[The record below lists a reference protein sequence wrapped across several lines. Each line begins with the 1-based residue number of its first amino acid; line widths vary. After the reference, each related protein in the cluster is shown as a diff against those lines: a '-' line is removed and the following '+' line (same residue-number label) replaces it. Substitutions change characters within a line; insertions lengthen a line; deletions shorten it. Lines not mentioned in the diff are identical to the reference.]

1 MRVED
6 FYEFLNLHACKS
18 YLADLLNLESKNSF
32 NCPLLREDE
41 IDSLIKLSYELSTDA
56 IVKLLAR
63 SIFTLLSTKDFL
75 GKFIEGFFRERLN
88 RVAVKILAIRLSFQ
102 LMNLEGASAAGCC
115 QVNIFNTLSGQLVK
129 PLREILLNWE
139 EENSKTQKKQLA
151 VFSQFLFSL
160 QEWRTVFDY
169 LEGIHDF
176 EPLVKSFLYFFY
188 IGIVDN
194 NQGNLMYYLFISF

>member
-6 FYEFLNLHACKS
+6 FYEFLNLHACKA

-41 IDSLIKLSYELSTDA
+41 IESLIKLSYELSTDA

-75 GKFIEGFFRERLN
+75 GKFTEGLFSRETKS
-88 RVAVKILAIRLSFQ
+88 VAAVKILAIRLSFQ

-129 PLREILLNWE
+129 PLREILLHWE
-139 EENSKTQKKQLA
+139 EETSKTQKKQVT
-151 VFSQFLFSL
+151 VFSQFLLSL

-176 EPLVKSFLYFFY
+176 EPLVKCFLYFFY

-194 NQGNLMYYLFISF
+194 NQGNLKYY